1 MSAGSRT
8 NPGGYASAPESL
20 EQFEIDDSRSPAEVA
35 SFLRGQGYEPVWK
48 DWDSTYDG
56 NAGHPPIRRED
67 AKAQRPALSLI

>member
-20 EQFEIDDSRSPAEVA
+20 EQFAIDDPRSPSEVA
-35 SFLRGQGYEPVWK
+35 AFLRSQGYEPVWK

-56 NAGHPPIRRED
+56 FAGRARERPP
-67 AKAQRPALSLI
+67 APQALAS